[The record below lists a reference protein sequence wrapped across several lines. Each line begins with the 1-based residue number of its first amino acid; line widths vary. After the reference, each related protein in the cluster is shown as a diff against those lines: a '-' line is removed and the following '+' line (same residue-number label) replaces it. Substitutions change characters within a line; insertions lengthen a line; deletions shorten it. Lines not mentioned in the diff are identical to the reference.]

1 MPAYPCRAAIAVLV
15 AVVLASSTSPL
26 AAANAVEHGTAARP
40 QRAAATHPHAAEIAE
55 AARRFGIAEDWI
67 AAVIAVES
75 AGDPNAVSSA
85 GAMGLMQ
92 LMPATYAELRRR
104 YRLGADPFEPRDNV
118 LAGTAYLRELLDRF
132 GVAGAFAAYNAGPT
146 RYGDYLAGRRS
157 LPAETVAYLAKLA
170 ARLPELTALRTAFPA
185 QDRVEDWRDSALFVP
200 RGDDPAG
207 AASEHDPRPERRP
220 SDALFPV
227 RRTR

>member
-1 MPAYPCRAAIAVLV
+1 MPTLTRRAVACGLLAAVLAPLTAPLSAADIGAPGGAKAPPAR
-15 AVVLASSTSPL
+15 AVVS
-26 AAANAVEHGTAARP
+26 HP
-40 QRAAATHPHAAEIAE
+40 QAAEIAE
-55 AARRFGIAEDWI
+55 AARRFGIAEAWI

-157 LPAETVAYLAKLA
+157 LPASTIHAPSGGPRTRCFRSGGPGDRPRNCPSA
-170 ARLPELTALRTAFPA
+170 AVWAGGGGVGKVDRGLQ
-185 QDRVEDWRDSALFVP
+185 QDKRQR
-200 RGDDPAG
+200 G
-207 AASEHDPRPERRP
+207 AAS
-220 SDALFPV
+220 A
-227 RRTR
+227 TR